1 MSEAGA
7 EITDARLRPVLTSSR
22 LSALPRPSRPIRS
35 TLLSFL
41 WPGLGQW
48 YAGRTRAALIYFLPA
63 ALLALYLL
71 AQVVFMGADQFVAGL
86 LDPNAALT
94 LGILV
99 AVLGLWRLL
108 SMADAL
114 AASGGGRVLR
124 GRAGVVIAA
133 LAAVVLLSHGVVG
146 YYAWSLY
153 AADSKIFVGDVS
165 PDGNGGFGGGP
176 AASDDYAI
184 ATPFATPKTASSRI
198 TILLTGID
206 HTTSR
211 TESLTDTMLVV
222 SVNPATGA
230 VSMVSLPRDVAEFP
244 MWNGATYHGK
254 INSLMSYAR
263 AHPQD
268 FPDGPLPTLVH
279 ELSFLLGTQIH
290 YYAAVDLD
298 GFRRMVDVL
307 GGVTVSVA
315 RAIDDPRYD
324 WLDGSPY
331 GFYLSAGVHT
341 LDSRTALAFVRSRLG
356 VGDSD
361 FTRAARQQQ
370 LLVALR
376 HKVTDPAMIP
386 QVPSLMAIAGETIR
400 TNFPPAR
407 LGEMLALAERTQDVN
422 IVRVVLQPPTYSV
435 HPPTASTG
443 GSYILRLDLAAVAKL
458 SIELYGSDSTYQ
470 AVAGSPGSPAPLPS
484 PTP

>member
-1 MSEAGA
+1 M
-7 EITDARLRPVLTSSR
+7 
-22 LSALPRPSRPIRS
+22 RS
-35 TLLSFL
+35 TLLSFF

-48 YAGRTRAALIYFLPA
+48 YAGRSRAALIYFVPA
-63 ALLALYLL
+63 ALLALYLV
-71 AQVVFMGADQFVAGL
+71 AQIILVGPDQFIAGL

-94 LGILV
+94 LVILV

-108 SMADAL
+108 SMADAF
-114 AASGGGRVLR
+114 AAAGGGHVAR
-124 GRAGVVIAA
+124 GRAGAVIAA
-133 LAAVVLLSHGVVG
+133 LAAVVLVSHGVVG

-153 AADSKIFVGDVS
+153 EADSKIFVGDVL
-165 PDGNGGFGGGP
+165 PDGNGGFGGSP
-176 AASDDYAI
+176 SASADDYAV

-198 TILLTGID
+198 TILLTGVD

-211 TESLTDTMLVV
+211 TESLTDTLLVV
-222 SVNPATGA
+222 SLNPATGA

-244 MWNGATYHGK
+244 MWNGATYRGK

-290 YYAAVDLD
+290 YYAAADLD

-307 GGVTVSVA
+307 GGVTVNVT

-331 GFYLSAGVHT
+331 GFYLSAGVHV
-341 LDSRTALAFVRSRLG
+341 LDSRTALAFVRSRQGL
-356 VGDSD
+356 GDSD

-376 HKVTDPAMIP
+376 HKLIDPAMIP
-386 QVPSLMAIAGETIR
+386 QVPSLLAIAGETIR

-407 LGEMLALAERTQDVN
+407 LGEMLGLAEQTDDSN
-422 IVRVVLQPPTYSV
+422 IVRVVLQPPNYSV
-435 HPPTASTG
+435 HPPTDTTG
-443 GSYILRLDLAAVAKL
+443 GSYILRLDLAAVARL
-458 SIELYGSDSTYQ
+458 SIQLYGADSAYQ
-470 AVAGSPGSPAPLPS
+470 PAAVSPAS
-484 PTP
+484 PVP